1 MEIELREMKLE
12 ELGMIEQVDRSER
25 VEAKYATESAVDF
38 CLKQGCEVIGLSENS
53 LVRHRSGDPV
63 FAKVL

>member
-1 MEIELREMKLE
+1 MLI
-12 ELGMIEQVDRSER
+12 GSN
-25 VEAKYATESAVDF
+25 ATESAVDF

>member
-25 VEAKYATESAVDF
+25 VEAKYKDCEGEGRDGFVDWIE
-38 CLKQGCEVIGLSENS
+38 CDGVG
-53 LVRHRSGDPV
+53 G
-63 FAKVL
+63 